1 MKVFVN
7 DVEIEIFC
15 GARARDAVL
24 SYLGGIGRR
33 ARKEKIVIRDR
44 WQNVISD
51 DSPMS
56 ENRRIYIEIS
66 NQPSAISGQPGR

>member
-24 SYLGGIGRR
+24 SYLSGIGRR
-33 ARKEKIVIRDR
+33 ARKKKIVIRDG

-56 ENRRIYIEIS
+56 ENRRIYIE
-66 NQPSAISGQPGR
+66 

>member
-24 SYLGGIGRR
+24 SYLSGIGRR
-33 ARKEKIVIRDR
+33 AGKKKMKIEDE
-44 WQNVISD
+44 WQNTISD

-56 ENRRIYIEIS
+56 ENRRIYIE
-66 NQPSAISGQPGR
+66 

>member
-7 DVEIEIFC
+7 NIEIEIFC

-33 ARKEKIVIRDR
+33 AVRKKIKIKDA
-44 WQNVISD
+44 WQNTISD
-51 DSPMS
+51 DSPMT
-56 ENRRIYIEIS
+56 ENRRIYIES
-66 NQPSAISGQPGR
+66 E